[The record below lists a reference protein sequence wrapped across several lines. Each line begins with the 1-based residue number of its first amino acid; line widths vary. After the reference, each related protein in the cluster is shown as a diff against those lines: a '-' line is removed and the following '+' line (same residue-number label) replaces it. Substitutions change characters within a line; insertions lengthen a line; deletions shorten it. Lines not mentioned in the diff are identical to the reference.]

1 MVLNPLALNVFS
13 DIWSGIKDLFS
24 LFANFF
30 ESIGSFLS
38 FIGNTIVD
46 WFKFGGLISSAVS
59 SLPKVF
65 EFLPDLLIPFASGA
79 LLISIILLFLG
90 RNK

>member
-38 FIGNTIVD
+38 FIGLVKN
-46 WFKFGGLISSAVS
+46 GL
-59 SLPKVF
+59 L
-65 EFLPDLLIPFASGA
+65 DLL
-79 LLISIILLFLG
+79 
-90 RNK
+90 